1 MTGKPRSPTVRLMR
15 RHEFD
20 AMRGGTA
27 EATIP
32 DPLVWVVQAQGSWRS
47 VAPVPEEARQEFPV
61 GLIAFDADTGAT
73 YGRSH
78 RNESL
83 LEGGGTP

>member
-1 MTGKPRSPTVRLMR
+1 MQ
-15 RHEFD
+15 
-20 AMRGGTA
+20 GGSA
-27 EATIP
+27 EAAVP
-32 DPLVWVVQAQGSWRS
+32 DPLAWVVQAQGSWRD
-47 VAPVPEEARQEFPV
+47 AGIVPEEARRDFSV
-61 GLIAFDADTGAT
+61 GLVAFDADTGAT